1 MMEITSR
8 RCLVIAFTD
17 IYIYLYTVLYII
29 IEQYIMYILYLI
41 YTLISILS
49 KKKHCE
55 FLDAVRMVNRKK
67 NTKNNCGDVLGGTT
81 NMTVCVFV
89 FVPAW

>member
-1 MMEITSR
+1 
-8 RCLVIAFTD
+8 
-17 IYIYLYTVLYII
+17 
-29 IEQYIMYILYLI
+29 MYILYLI

>member
-1 MMEITSR
+1 
-8 RCLVIAFTD
+8 
-17 IYIYLYTVLYII
+17 
-29 IEQYIMYILYLI
+29 MYILYLI
-41 YTLISILS
+41 YALISILS

-55 FLDAVRMVNRKK
+55 FHDAVRMVNRKK
-67 NTKNNCGDVLGGTT
+67 NNRGDVLGGTT